1 MAGAT
6 FFFPLAAASFSI
18 TLFVLPAGLWAPT
31 ASPALSMHHTV
42 VPRTVLFFT
51 QRSFGSSFFSLG
63 FLAFPTRSQSSTRSS
78 LREASGCPF
87 ISNPAH
93 SVFDPSA
100 AMHHHHN
107 SQPSASSPWGR
118 REGLPRP
125 LFLCAS
131 PFSQFHSAA
140 TAFETGL
147 GSVCSLTL
155 PHRGSC
161 CSEAPLHA
169 GSPLRLRSPRIP
181 NGPGQ
186 DPSGIAAPQAA
197 TGDPRPLR

>member
-1 MAGAT
+1 MAGGH
-6 FFFPLAAASFSI
+6 FFLSCVLRSIDHPSSFSP
-18 TLFVLPAGLWAPT
+18 LVCGRPQPVQRYAPHG
-31 ASPALSMHHTV
+31 SPSH
-42 VPRTVLFFT
+42 
-51 QRSFGSSFFSLG
+51 SSFFHSEKLRQFLFSLG